1 MYIFY
6 SQQTQVKLKSILKMS
21 SSLVIKVYM
30 LVQSYFVINYKQ
42 SYLRVV
48 NITYSNNLIL
58 SFLKLIN

>member
-6 SQQTQVKLKSILKMS
+6 SQLTQVKLKSILKMS

-30 LVQSYFVINYKQ
+30 LVQLYFAINYKQ